1 MSSASSKTPEDEKPA
16 GSAAPVAGQ
25 ENPAPAGG
33 REWISVVEEKVRQL
47 RFGVVQLTIHEG
59 KVVQIDSTER
69 TRLEIP
75 GETPRR
81 QRGGSKGSSTG

>member
-1 MSSASSKTPEDEKPA
+1 VSPDSSKRPEDEKPSGGA
-16 GSAAPVAGQ
+16 ESVAGP

-33 REWISVVEEKVRQL
+33 KEWLSVVEEKVRQL

-69 TRLEIP
+69 TRIEIP
-75 GETPRR
+75 SGPPRR
-81 QRGGSKGSSTG
+81 QRGGFKGTSIE

>member
-1 MSSASSKTPEDEKPA
+1 MSSDLSKTPQDEKSS
-16 GSAAPVAGQ
+16 GSAVPASAQ

-33 REWISVVEEKVRQL
+33 KAWLSVVEEKVRQL

-69 TRLEIP
+69 TRLENP
-75 GETPRR
+75 GETTRR
-81 QRGGSKGSSTG
+81 QRGGAKGSSTG